1 MKRTTSLERRL
12 QEQLM
17 TARRVDGDRLMLADA
32 VMQAALGGSRVLTTD
47 ERAALEA
54 SPLTLRRFRQL
65 AIERRSAGRLANDAW
80 HGSEGMLRAA
90 DRGTLARLS
99 TDDGNWELHF
109 IKGPAG
115 WRVIL
120 QLVAS
125 APFAGD
131 LLATRPALCV
141 SDGAGGVVLQGRLDA
156 DGECEASWPFDLP
169 PAQHFQQRGAIF
181 AVRPAQPA

>member
-1 MKRTTSLERRL
+1 MKRTTSLDCRL
-12 QEQLM
+12 QEQLLVG
-17 TARRVDGDRLMLADA
+17 RRIGDDRLMLADA
-32 VMQAALGGSRVLTTD
+32 VMQAALDGSRVLTAN
-47 ERAALEA
+47 ERVALEA

-65 AIERRSAGRLANDAW
+65 AIERRSVSRPANDAW

-90 DRGTLARLS
+90 DGGTLARLC
-99 TDDGNWELHF
+99 TDDGYWRLHF
-109 IKGPAG
+109 VGGPGG

-125 APFAGD
+125 APFSGH

-141 SDGAGGVVLQGRLDA
+141 TDGAGEVVLQGRLDA